1 MPARRGFVQIFLDS
15 AREVNRSVE
24 IFDVSAREGFD
35 PNFLRF
41 RKRGF
46 SWVWLW
52 VRLRVRSRVRSWSMS
67 TLVTWINNHA
77 DVVVV
82 HVGECS
88 RRCCG

>member
-52 VRLRVRSRVRSWSMS
+52 VRLSSRLRLWVMLV
-67 TLVTWINNHA
+67 TLVNVHV
-77 DVVVV
+77 DVVC
-82 HVGECS
+82 E
-88 RRCCG
+88 